1 MIHTIIVTSI
11 ILCINLPKMKPTHS
25 ALCVSFLI
33 YKSHSQGTIC
43 TIFDSHVVLDMRNEF
58 LIRKMHVLVFKHNLK
73 WMWRTF
79 IWGHYEMNKIFH
91 ETQREFPANI
101 YLLLELDK
109 ITKDLLIKPYSTH
122 HCSDI
127 SVYNISFTVK
137 FAF

>member
-1 MIHTIIVTSI
+1 MYQFTKNETYTFSAMCIIF
-11 ILCINLPKMKPTHS
+11 NLQKPFTRDH
-25 ALCVSFLI
+25 LYHFWFTCCPR
-33 YKSHSQGTIC
+33 Y
-43 TIFDSHVVLDMRNEF
+43 MRNEF
-58 LIRKMHVLVFKHNLK
+58 LICKMHVLVFKHNLK